1 MSHPSPNAV
10 EVRKLTSRY
19 GSFTAVEDLSFH
31 VRNGEVYALL
41 GTNGA
46 GKTTALETIE
56 GHRAPSDGEIT
67 VFGGSPADRARIRPR
82 VGMMLQESGF
92 AGDLTVE
99 ETIDLIGRLSRRR
112 DDTARLLERVDLAHR
127 RTVRVAQL
135 SGGEK
140 RRLDFATAIFG
151 DPDLVFLDEPTNA
164 LDPSARD
171 ALWAVVDDLRAG
183 GTTILLTTHYL
194 EEAEAHADRI
204 GLMHRGQLALEGSLA
219 ELVAA
224 FPARIVFES
233 DHLPAE
239 MPFVPTSVTGERVT
253 IETRELQRDLYRLL
267 GWADASGFEL
277 RGLSAST
284 SSLADVFR
292 TLTDEHSTDQTFVD
306 PASADVHKE
315 TA

>member
-1 MSHPSPNAV
+1 MSRTLTNAV
-10 EVRKLTSRY
+10 EVQNLTSRY
-19 GSFTAVEDLSFH
+19 GSFTAVDDLSFH
-31 VRNGEVYALL
+31 VRAGEVYALL

-46 GKTTALETIE
+46 GKTTTLETVE
-56 GHRAPSDGEIT
+56 GHRSPGQGKIT
-67 VFGGSPADRARIRPR
+67 VLGGSATDHKSIRPR

-92 AGDLTVE
+92 AGDLTAE
-99 ETIDLIGRLSRRR
+99 ETIDLIGRLSGRR
-112 DDTARLLERVDLAHR
+112 DDAARLLERVDLASK

-140 RRLDFATAIFG
+140 RRLDFATAIYG
-151 DPDLVFLDEPTNA
+151 GPDLVFLDEPTNA
-164 LDPSARD
+164 LDPAARD
-171 ALWAVVDDLRAG
+171 AMWTVVDELRAN

-204 GLMHRGQLALEGSLA
+204 GLMHQGRLALEGSLS

-233 DHLPAE
+233 DLIAPDI
-239 MPFVPTSVTGERVT
+239 PVPPTTISGERVS
-253 IETRELQRDLYRLL
+253 IETHDLQGDLYRLL
-267 GWADASGFEL
+267 GWADANAVEL

-292 TLTDEHSTDQTFVD
+292 SLTDEQ
-306 PASADVHKE
+306 E
-315 TA
+315 ENL